1 MIESGS
7 GPTLRSYLITLR
19 RRKWWVIGFTL
30 LGLAASLA
38 LSLREAKQ
46 YSATAQLLVQS
57 SGQSVSLGSTNQP
70 VTTTDVQT
78 DLQLA
83 TSAPV
88 VKAVRAELG
97 SAPGISTSEVAQ
109 TNVIALTAISSSPAR
124 AALIANTYARRSSP
138 RPGALPSAA

>member
-1 MIESGS
+1 MNESGS
-7 GPTLRSYLITLR
+7 GPTLRSYLVTLR
-19 RRKWWVIGFTL
+19 RRKWWVAGFVL

-38 LSLREAKQ
+38 LSLTEAKQ

-57 SGQSVSLGSTNQP
+57 SGQGANLGTTQP

-78 DLQLA
+78 DLQLV

-97 SAPGISTSEVAQ
+97 SAPGIST
-109 TNVIALTAISSSPAR
+109 
-124 AALIANTYARRSSP
+124 
-138 RPGALPSAA
+138 